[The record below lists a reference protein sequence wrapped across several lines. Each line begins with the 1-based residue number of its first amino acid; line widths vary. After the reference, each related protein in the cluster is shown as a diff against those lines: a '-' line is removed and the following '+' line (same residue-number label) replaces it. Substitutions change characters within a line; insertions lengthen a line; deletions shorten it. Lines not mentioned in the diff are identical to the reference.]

1 MKEEQ
6 RLKTIRDILLTLAAV
21 MGAGILLG
29 YFYDCY
35 YDLNDEAANTFA
47 PIEALLANIRQQV
60 ERYVLESLI
69 TISRQ
74 SLPSRILVKEFPRT
88 KYPISLRDS
97 TRHRQA

>member
-35 YDLNDEAANTFA
+35 YDLNDD
-47 PIEALLANIRQQV
+47 
-60 ERYVLESLI
+60 VLM
-69 TISRQ
+69 
-74 SLPSRILVKEFPRT
+74 
-88 KYPISLRDS
+88 
-97 TRHRQA
+97 